1 MSLNFVLWGALFFF
15 GAYALT
21 SAAATTAIDL
31 AYAQTTTTTTTPPLL
46 DDNYAT
52 TATTREPVKIL
63 TTSSSSTT
71 TSNARE
77 IVTVAQLPSE
87 IDFAADFATYFIDTR
102 GSHPGGSGELWFW
115 KDDVTASCFFLQKT
129 HNTTYTPYTDSF
141 CSLQISREDSI

>member
-1 MSLNFVLWGALFFF
+1 LS
-15 GAYALT
+15 
-21 SAAATTAIDL
+21 SAAAATIDL
-31 AYAQTTTTTTTPPLL
+31 AYAQTTTTTTTTTTTPLL
-46 DDNYAT
+46 DDNHAT

-63 TTSSSSTT
+63 TTSS
-71 TSNARE
+71 SNARE

-129 HNTTYTPYTDSF
+129 HNTTTYTPHI
-141 CSLQISREDSI
+141 QIVSV

>member
-31 AYAQTTTTTTTPPLL
+31 AYAQTTTTTTTTPPLL

-71 TSNARE
+71 TSNASE

-87 IDFAADFATYFIDTR
+87 IDFAADFATYFIDTHAGR
-102 GSHPGGSGELWFW
+102 TRAAAVNYGFG
-115 KDDVTASCFFLQKT
+115 KT
-129 HNTTYTPYTDSF
+129 M
-141 CSLQISREDSI
+141 

>member
-71 TSNARE
+71 SNASE

-102 GSHPGGSGELWFW
+102 GSHPGGSGEL
-115 KDDVTASCFFLQKT
+115 
-129 HNTTYTPYTDSF
+129 
-141 CSLQISREDSI
+141 